1 MNNALTTYFELTDY
15 IKDLLYNS
23 TTKEQEEIARRFAEN
38 NKKQA
43 ESLYVN

>member
-23 TTKEQEEIARRFAEN
+23 TTKEQEERARRFAEN
-38 NKKQA
+38 NRKQA